1 MTFKFLEFVSEHSVS
16 LITIQATS
24 VNQNVKIDPHPSELG
39 RWQQPEVT
47 TNFHKVDKSGSP
59 STKQGPKSLA
69 IGLYLSTS
77 AKIHTYTP
85 LNGELIAGLL
95 MMRKQCEQSAAAMN
109 PLVRWKRFHIWSG
122 GKNEVKWWNIDYVS
136 SSNRRRLPERITN
149 EKFMFIIHKPAA
161 YASTVSIYIINIA
174 QYCKIYIYY
183 SATIY
188 HGRFHDFEKMQG
200 TNEKVMRNLLL
211 KPYLKTHTLWQF
223 PWTICTMSQ

>member
-1 MTFKFLEFVSEHSVS
+1 MTFKFLEFIS
-16 LITIQATS
+16 LLSRQYRSIKRF
-24 VNQNVKIDPHPSELG
+24 KIDPHPSEFG

-95 MMRKQCEQSAAAMN
+95 MTRKQCEQSAAAMN

-136 SSNRRRLPERITN
+136 QRIGGSFRRGLQMKN
-149 EKFMFIIHKPAA
+149 
-161 YASTVSIYIINIA
+161 S
-174 QYCKIYIYY
+174 C
-183 SATIY
+183 
-188 HGRFHDFEKMQG
+188 
-200 TNEKVMRNLLL
+200 L
-211 KPYLKTHTLWQF
+211 
-223 PWTICTMSQ
+223 